1 MLITFRSAAKPQ
13 HADAARRRRRRSAGF
28 TLIELLVVLF
38 IIGLLA
44 AIGSPPVF
52 RYLGK
57 AKTDAARAQIHNI
70 AASVDLFRFD
80 AGRYPS
86 QEEGLEALMTKP
98 SGIEQWNGPYLKKRA
113 SLTDPWGQLYQ
124 YRFPGEHGDY
134 DVFSLGSD
142 KAVGGSGEAQDV
154 GNW

>member
-1 MLITFRSAAKPQ
+1 MLRPVSHSRLLQ
-13 HADAARRRRRRSAGF
+13 RRRNSCRQAGF

-38 IIGLLA
+38 IIGMLA

-57 AKTDAARAQIHNI
+57 AKTDAARAQVQNI

-80 AGRYPS
+80 TGRYPS
-86 QEEGLEALMTKP
+86 QEEGLEGLMTKP
-98 SGIEQWNGPYLKKRA
+98 ATAEQWNGPYLKKRA
-113 SLTDPWGQLYQ
+113 SLTDPWGQLYK
-124 YRFPGEHGDY
+124 YRFPGEHGDFDIY
-134 DVFSLGSD
+134 SLGVD
-142 KAVGGSGEAQDV
+142 KAPGGSGEAQDV

>member
-1 MLITFRSAAKPQ
+1 MLRYFFSAKPLK
-13 HADAARRRRRRSAGF
+13 RSQLQAGF

-38 IIGLLA
+38 IIGMLA
-44 AIGSPPVF
+44 AIGSPPIF

-57 AKTDAARAQIHNI
+57 AKTDAARAQVQNI

-80 AGRYPS
+80 IGRYPT

-98 SGIEQWNGPYLKKRA
+98 ATAEQWNGPYLKKRA
-113 SLTDPWGQLYQ
+113 SLSDPWGQLYL
-124 YRFPGEHGDY
+124 YRFPGQHGDFDIY
-134 DVFSLGSD
+134 SLGVD
-142 KAVGGSGEAQDV
+142 KAPGGTGEAQDV